1 MQHEIN
7 ENGMLKY
14 FMNRLAAL
22 VLPLLFL
29 TPSVSALTYVL
40 PKDGGR
46 LVGQNETYVVPQ
58 GKLALEDIA
67 AKFQL
72 GLTNLMQANPGV
84 DPFLPRAGSK
94 LVIPH
99 KLILPDAPRK
109 GIIINLAEMRLFY
122 YPKGKGTVEVYPIG
136 IGEVGRDTPENWTTK
151 IWRKKAN
158 PTWTPT
164 AQIRADYAAEGKVL
178 PKVWPAGPDNP
189 MGLFALYIGNLYAI
203 HGTNA
208 NFGIGLRVS
217 HGCVRLRND
226 DIERLFK
233 EVPVHTRVQFINEP
247 IKVAV
252 EPNGHRYIEVHDPLS
267 RNIAEY
273 ESNEDSPLRFNDKV
287 KRFIANAKTN
297 SMTLKRMLEQR
308 NGIPARLDD

>member
-1 MQHEIN
+1 
-7 ENGMLKY
+7 
-14 FMNRLAAL
+14 MNRFTAL

-29 TPSVSALTYVL
+29 APSTFALTYVL

-84 DPFLPRAGSK
+84 DPFLPRPGSK

-99 KLILPDAPRK
+99 KLLLPDTPRK
-109 GIIINLAEMRLFY
+109 GVIINLAEMRLYY
-122 YPKGKGTVEVYPIG
+122 YPKGSGTVEVYPIG

-164 AQIRADYAAEGKVL
+164 ARIRADYAANGQIL
-178 PKVWPAGPDNP
+178 PKVWPAGSDNP

-252 EPNGHRYIEVHDPLS
+252 EPDGHRYIEVHEPLS
-267 RNIAEY
+267 RNQAEY
-273 ESNEDSPLRFNDKV
+273 DSNEDGPLKFNEKV

-297 SMTLKRMLEQR
+297 SMTLKLMLEQR
-308 NGIPARLDD
+308 NGMPARLDN